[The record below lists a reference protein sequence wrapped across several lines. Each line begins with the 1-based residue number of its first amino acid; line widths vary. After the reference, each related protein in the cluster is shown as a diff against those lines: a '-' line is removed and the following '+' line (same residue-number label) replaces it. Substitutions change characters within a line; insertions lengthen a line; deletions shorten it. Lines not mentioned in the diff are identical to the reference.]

1 MDDVMRVHVLDREQ
15 DFQNESF
22 DSCLGQ
28 QKTVLVLQVSF
39 EVTSVTVLRHKA
51 ENPLLP
57 VYQVPLLSANVRM
70 SETFDHCAFVQLV
83 VQISWI

>member
-1 MDDVMRVHVLDREQ
+1 MDDVMRVHVLNREQ
-15 DFQNESF
+15 NLKDESF

-39 EVTSVTVLRHKA
+39 EVTSVTVLRQKA

-57 VYQVPLLSANVRM
+57 VHQVPLLSTNIRM
-70 SETFDHCAFVQLV
+70 PETFDNCSFVQLV
-83 VQISWI
+83 I